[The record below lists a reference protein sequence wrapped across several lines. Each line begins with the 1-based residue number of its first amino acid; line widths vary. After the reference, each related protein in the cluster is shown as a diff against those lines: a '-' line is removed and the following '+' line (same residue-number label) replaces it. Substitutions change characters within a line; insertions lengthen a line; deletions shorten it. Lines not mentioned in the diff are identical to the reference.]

1 MVEWLMFLM
10 NLPQPKFREMSEE
23 YKSVTTA
30 YSMYCKLPSSIA
42 RQQKELEEQR
52 KTLSIGL
59 RESINA
65 FKDDQKTLKEKIAQD
80 ITKA

>member
-1 MVEWLMFLM
+1 
-10 NLPQPKFREMSEE
+10 
-23 YKSVTTA
+23 
-30 YSMYCKLPSSIA
+30 MYCKLPSSIA

>member
-1 MVEWLMFLM
+1 M
-10 NLPQPKFREMSEE
+10 
-23 YKSVTTA
+23 
-30 YSMYCKLPSSIA
+30 
-42 RQQKELEEQR
+42 
-52 KTLSIGL
+52 LSLGL